1 MERGVRP
8 ALWVLVLH
16 PQAGKFTQGCGPT
29 CVMLGLGRVTLVYK
43 GTWGHRKAV
52 PMVKLADER
61 IPWWSSGLCIQYRKH
76 RFDPW
81 SGN

>member
-1 MERGVRP
+1 
-8 ALWVLVLH
+8 
-16 PQAGKFTQGCGPT
+16 
-29 CVMLGLGRVTLVYK
+29 MLGLGRVILVYK